1 MTTTAVPGLAAK
13 RPANLPVRRPVTID
27 GEVLQY
33 VRRPAV
39 RGGPSLGFVLGLF
52 GLTVSGTGAA
62 GLAVAYGH
70 LDTVAGPLAGLL
82 F

>member
-1 MTTTAVPGLAAK
+1 MTTTDIDLAAK
-13 RPANLPVRRPVTID
+13 RPANLPARRPVTID
-27 GEVLQY
+27 GEVRQY

-39 RGGPSLGFVLGLF
+39 RGGPSLGFVLSMF
-52 GLTVSGTGAA
+52 GVTFVGTGAA

-70 LDTVAGPLAGLL
+70 LDTLAGPLAGLL